1 MNNDEILAA
10 ARVVSEDK
18 EAAARVVS
26 EDKRIAERINA
37 ETRKYTFLQAVIVA
51 GMVSVTTISTTIIA
65 SWRVESKVDSY
76 HHEVNSMKDELVES
90 VKKASRAEG
99 VKEGKAFNK
108 DEN

>member
-37 ETRKYTFLQAVIVA
+37 ETRKYTFLQAV
-51 GMVSVTTISTTIIA
+51 G
-65 SWRVESKVDSY
+65 
-76 HHEVNSMKDELVES
+76 
-90 VKKASRAEG
+90 
-99 VKEGKAFNK
+99 
-108 DEN
+108 